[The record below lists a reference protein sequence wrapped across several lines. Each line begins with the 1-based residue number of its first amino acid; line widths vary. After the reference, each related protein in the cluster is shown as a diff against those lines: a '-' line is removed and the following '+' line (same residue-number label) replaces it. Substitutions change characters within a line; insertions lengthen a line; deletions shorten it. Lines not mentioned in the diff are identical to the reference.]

1 MALFSTQVYF
11 QILGALIGLVGFA
24 YIYLRHVAYKY
35 WSSKG
40 VPQTNP
46 TAPFGDL
53 WPVLRAKKSIGQLVR
68 DEYFEFEKKPIFG
81 MYSFHKP
88 TLVIRDPEII
98 RFVLIKDFPHFQD
111 RGVYYNEEVD
121 PLSGHL
127 FSLSGPKW
135 KKLRVKFSPT
145 FTSGKMKYM
154 FATVKECSEKLALYF
169 GEEVKRN
176 NQLVE
181 VKDFMARF
189 STDIISSVAFGIE
202 CNSMK
207 NPNDEFREC
216 GRAAFKSRPLINALF
231 AVFPDALKLF
241 NMKVILPEVSNF
253 FIKAFNDTVKYRTE
267 KKLIRKDFLELIIQL
282 MNKGCVQG
290 DDEEETATES
300 KDNSEK
306 ITMLEGAAQ
315 AFVFFLAG
323 SETSSSTATHCLYEL
338 AFHQDIQDKLAS
350 EIKTVTEK
358 FGGVTYESIAAMPY
372 LHKVVSETLRK
383 YPSVPILN
391 RQATA
396 DVELPGLGLT
406 VAKGTPIIIPVY
418 GLHSDPDI
426 YPNPQVFDPER
437 FSKENID
444 RRHNYAYLPFG
455 EGPRNC
461 IGMRFGLLQSKIGII
476 SLISKFR
483 LAPAPDTAVPLPIDT
498 GNFVLCPGEGIVLR
512 VEERSN

>member
-1 MALFSTQVYF
+1 MALFSAQVF
-11 QILGALIGLVGFA
+11 LQILGALIGLLGFV
-24 YIYLRHVAYKY
+24 YIYLRQVSYRY

-40 VPQTNP
+40 VPHTVP
-46 TAPFGDL
+46 TVPIGDL
-53 WPVLRAKKSIGQLVR
+53 WPVLSAQKSIGQHVR
-68 DEYFEFEKKPIFG
+68 DEYFKFEKKSVFG

-88 TLVIRDPEII
+88 MLVIRDPEII
-98 RFVLIKDFPHFQD
+98 RFVLTKDFSHFQN

-121 PLSGHL
+121 PLSAHL

-154 FATVKECSEKLALYF
+154 FATVKECSEKLAFHF

-189 STDIISSVAFGIE
+189 STDVISSVAFGIE

-207 NPNDEFREC
+207 NADDEFYKC
-216 GRAAFKSRPLINALF
+216 GRTTFKSRPLINALF
-231 AVFPDALKLF
+231 AVFPDALSLF
-241 NMKVILPEVSNF
+241 KIKFVFPEVSKF
-253 FIKAFNDTVKYRTE
+253 FIKAFNDTVKHRTE
-267 KKLIRKDFLELIIQL
+267 KNLIRKDFLELVMQL
-282 MNKGCVQG
+282 MHKGYVQG

-300 KDNSEK
+300 KIDNEK

-338 AFHQDIQDKLAS
+338 AFHQDIQDKLVN
-350 EIKTVTEK
+350 EIKTVTKE

-396 DVELPGLGLT
+396 DVELPGIDLT
-406 VAKGTPIIIPVY
+406 VTKGTPIIIPVY
-418 GLHSDPDI
+418 GLHSDPKI
-426 YPNPQVFDPER
+426 YPHPHIFDPER
-437 FSKENID
+437 FTKENID
-444 RRHNYAYLPFG
+444 LRHHYAYLPFG

-461 IGMRFGLLQSKIGII
+461 IGMRFGLLQTKFAII
-476 SLISKFR
+476 SLLTKFR
-483 LAPAPDTAVPLPIDT
+483 FTPGPDTTVPLPMDVGT
-498 GNFVLCPGEGIVLR
+498 FVLCPKDDTALR
-512 VEERSN
+512 VEERSD